1 MTTIATEE
9 AWLEQLANSKMVGI
23 SLLDADGHL
32 VQRID
37 DDPAFRE
44 VVIEYQ
50 AERVRQLRLSEM
62 PAPVT
67 GSGGDRIPA
76 TYPNLEA

>member
-9 AWLEQLANSKMVGI
+9 AWLEQLEQSKMVGI
-23 SLLDADGHL
+23 CFLDADGRL

-37 DDPAFRE
+37 NDPAFRE

-50 AERVRQLRLSEM
+50 AERVRQLRLSET
-62 PAPVT
+62 PTPVT
-67 GSGGDRIPA
+67 GSGGDRIP
-76 TYPNLEA
+76 YPNLEA